1 MKTTTKAVLTVLVV
15 IAAGLLFWRGVHVAM
30 GTDRKTVAYESMQD
44 LMIEAKTGFLDNFD
58 ALQDCAYL
66 LYDDV
71 GLSVVAARD
80 GTPYVDNGD
89 ERVPA
94 AEVLSPEKLAALE
107 AVMGDYESGTRVSS
121 VEITED
127 AVLFCCGYYADGV
140 YGIIY
145 EKDLG
150 NTTGYETIELT
161 ENWRIY
167 YRLPET
173 L

>member
-1 MKTTTKAVLTVLVV
+1 MKTTTKAILVVLAV
-15 IAAGLLFWRGVHVAM
+15 IAAGLIFWRATHDAL
-30 GTDRKTVAYESMQD
+30 GTDRKTVAYETMQD
-44 LMIEAKTGFLDNFD
+44 LMIGAKTGFLDNFD

-80 GTPYVDNGD
+80 GTPYVDKGD

-94 AEVLSPEKLAALE
+94 AEALDAQKLAALE
-107 AVMGDYESGTRVSS
+107 SVMGDKTAGTRVSG
-121 VEITED
+121 VEITD
-127 AVLFCCGYYADGV
+127 KAVLFYCGYYENGV

-150 NTTGYETIELT
+150 NTTEYETIELT
-161 ENWRIY
+161 ENWRIF
-167 YRLPET
+167 YRLPQV
-173 L
+173 